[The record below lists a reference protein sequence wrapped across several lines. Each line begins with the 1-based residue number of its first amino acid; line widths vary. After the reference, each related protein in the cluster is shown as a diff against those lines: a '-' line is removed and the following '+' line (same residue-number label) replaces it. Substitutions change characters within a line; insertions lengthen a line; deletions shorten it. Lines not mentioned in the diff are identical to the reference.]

1 MTIDPRGD
9 SGNRILALCPTARD
23 RIHFS
28 RPEIQGT
35 YNLELRG
42 TDEATHQ
49 PGFDALRYLTDTL
62 REVRGCRDLY
72 RAVVG
77 IDDFPA
83 CMLAALVAETCGFS
97 FPSFESL
104 FLCQHKYY
112 SRLRQREAAPEAT
125 PRFHVVDTSRE
136 PLPSEIPMAFPIFVK
151 PVKSYLSILARRLE
165 TFADLSRAVAEA
177 PLRLAPVARMFDALV
192 GVSTLDR
199 RFRDI
204 PASALL
210 LEDPLSGHQVTLDG
224 YAYQG
229 QVVPLGVVDSLFFP
243 GTLSFERF
251 EYPSRLPPGVQERMA
266 RIAERVIRHTGLDR
280 TFFNMEFFYRREDDS
295 IWIIEIN
302 GRMASQFAPLYRML
316 DGIDLYAMQLDM
328 LLGKD
333 PGGREV
339 WSPGRRRP
347 GVSASFVLRRFQ
359 DGYVTRTPSV
369 EDMEQLQERYPE
381 AFVEILVK
389 EGERLSDEL
398 QDDESYRYAL
408 VDLCASDW
416 EELAKNLDEAKTL
429 LPFSFSPVHPAPL
442 LPLPP
447 RVGEGRGGGESKS

>member
-1 MTIDPRGD
+1 MTTTPRRD
-9 SGNRILALCPTARD
+9 SGDRILALCPTARD
-23 RIHFS
+23 RAHFA
-28 RPEIQGT
+28 RPEIRRA

-49 PGFDALRYLTDTL
+49 VGFDGVQFLTDTIQEI
-62 REVRGCRDLY
+62 RERPGDL

-83 CMLAALVAETCGFS
+83 CMLAALIAETFGFPFS
-97 FPSFESL
+97 SFESL

-112 SRLRQREAAPEAT
+112 SRVRQREAAPEAT
-125 PRFHVVDTSRE
+125 PRFHVVRTSRE
-136 PLPSEIPMAFPIFVK
+136 PLPSDIPMPFPLFVK
-151 PVKSYLSILARRLE
+151 PAKSYLSILARRLE
-165 TFADLSRAVAEA
+165 TFSDLSRAVAEV
-177 PLRLAPVARMFDALV
+177 PRLAPVALMFVALV

-199 RFRDI
+199 RFRAV
-204 PASALL
+204 PASTLL
-210 LEDPLSGHQVTLDG
+210 LEEALSGHQVTLDG

-229 QVVPLGVVDSLFFP
+229 QVVLLGVVDSLFFP

-266 RIAERVIRHTGLDR
+266 RIAERVVRHIGLDR
-280 TFFNMEFFYRREDDS
+280 TFFNIEFFYRQEDNS

-333 PGGREV
+333 PGGTRV
-339 WSPGRRRP
+339 WAPGGRRA
-347 GVSASFVLRRFQ
+347 GVSASFVLRRFE
-359 DGYVTRTPSV
+359 DGHVTGVPST
-369 EDMEQLQERYPE
+369 EDVRRLHERFPE
-381 AFVEILVK
+381 AFVEILVN
-389 EGERLSDEL
+389 EGEKLSDEL

-416 EELAKNLDEAKTL
+416 EELARKFAEAKTL
-429 LPFSFSPVHPAPL
+429 LPFTFAPVHPAP
-442 LPLPP
+442 PP
-447 RVGEGRGGGESKS
+447 VPPPASGGGPGWGLKADS